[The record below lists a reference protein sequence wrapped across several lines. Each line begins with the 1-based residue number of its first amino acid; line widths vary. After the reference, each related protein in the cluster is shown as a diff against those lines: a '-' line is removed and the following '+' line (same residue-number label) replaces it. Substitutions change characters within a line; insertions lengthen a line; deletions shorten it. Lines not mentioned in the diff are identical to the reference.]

1 MKKKIMSVL
10 LSTAMVASMLAGCGS
25 TTNEETSDATV
36 AATKAAAQ
44 ESTVAEEG
52 GSETTGDGDLT
63 SWILE
68 DDTNMSGKGKMYE
81 KKICDRIRFWIS
93 VCERSISCP

>member
-52 GSETTGDGDLT
+52 GSETTGDGDLAAVP
-63 SWILE
+63 
-68 DDTNMSGKGKMYE
+68 
-81 KKICDRIRFWIS
+81 F
-93 VCERSISCP
+93 SCRHFPHRYRYSKTEIIQM

>member
-36 AATKAAAQ
+36 AAHKSC
-44 ESTVAEEG
+44 STGEYGCRRRRE
-52 GSETTGDGDLT
+52 
-63 SWILE
+63 
-68 DDTNMSGKGKMYE
+68 
-81 KKICDRIRFWIS
+81 
-93 VCERSISCP
+93 

>member
-36 AATKAAAQ
+36 AATKLQHRRVRLQKKAGVRQ
-44 ESTVAEEG
+44 R
-52 GSETTGDGDLT
+52 ETG
-63 SWILE
+63 I
-68 DDTNMSGKGKMYE
+68 
-81 KKICDRIRFWIS
+81 
-93 VCERSISCP
+93 